1 MTTAPVATP
10 PATPA
15 PSISVTDKR
24 TSKEAR
30 KPLFAAG
37 VGTFIEFFDYASYSF
52 LATTIAV
59 VFFPQDNPSLAVL
72 QTFALFA
79 VSFAMRPIGA
89 LFWGH
94 FGDRIGRK
102 TTLAI
107 TIIGIG
113 IATTTIGLLPGY
125 ATIGLWAPVLLV
137 MMRLFQSFCTAG
149 EYSGAAVMLAEFA
162 PVNKRA
168 RFVSA
173 VPIGCALGF
182 LAASLVASFLYA
194 QLDAD
199 AMTSWGWRVPF
210 LLAAPMTL
218 LGIYLRTKIDETPA
232 FKEAQE
238 KGELTKQPL
247 ADIFRKHRKILIRT
261 IAIMGINS
269 TGYYLVL
276 GYMAT
281 YLQTEVGLT
290 AFQASIIMTT
300 SLIVYLPFLYIGAS
314 LADRIG
320 RKKVLMASAV
330 GFLLL
335 SYPVFVLLGIGSF
348 AGAMALQILMVAIFS
363 MNDSTFPTYFSEAF
377 PASVR
382 YSGFALPFNI
392 GVALFGG
399 TAPLLAQWLISST
412 GNAVMPAFIMIG
424 VAAIGFTALLTA
436 RETAPHL
443 QKDPTLVP

>member
-1 MTTAPVATP
+1 MTISSVDARA
-10 PATPA
+10 A
-15 PSISVTDKR
+15 SIAGSP
-24 TSKEAR
+24 TSKKKAR
-30 KPLFAAG
+30 KPLLAAG
-37 VGTFIEFFDYASYSF
+37 VGTFIEFFDYASYSY

-59 VFFPQDNPSLAVL
+59 VFFPQDNPRTAVL

-79 VSFAMRPIGA
+79 ISFAMRPIGA

-102 TTLAI
+102 KTLAI

-113 IATTTIGLLPGY
+113 LATTVIGLLPGY

-137 MMRLFQSFCTAG
+137 LMRLFQSFCTAG
-149 EYSGAAVMLAEFA
+149 EYAGAAVMLSEFA
-162 PVNKRA
+162 PPHRRA
-168 RFVSA
+168 RFLSV

-182 LAASLVASFLYA
+182 LVASMVSSLLYG
-194 QLDAD
+194 QLDSE
-199 AMTSWGWRVPF
+199 AMTSWGWRIPF

-218 LGIYLRTKIDETPA
+218 IGVYLRSRIDETPVFEEA
-232 FKEAQE
+232 KEQ
-238 KGELTKQPL
+238 GTLVKQPVPEV
-247 ADIFRKHRKILIRT
+247 FRKHWKVLVRT
-261 IAIMGINS
+261 IAVMGINA

-281 YLQTEVGLT
+281 YLEVQVGLS

-300 SLIVYLPFLYIGAS
+300 ALIVYLPFLYIGAS
-314 LADRIG
+314 LADKIG
-320 RKKVLMASAV
+320 RKKVLLVSAA

-335 SYPVFVLLGIGSF
+335 SYPVFSLLEESSF

-399 TAPLLAQWLISST
+399 TAPLLADYLINST
-412 GNAVMPAFIMIG
+412 GNATMPAFMMIG
-424 VAAIGFTALLTA
+424 VAAIGLTALLSA

-443 QKDPTLVP
+443 RKDSAE